1 MAVRSVTLRFPGE
14 RVGEPVISRLVR
26 RRDVEVNILH
36 ARIEPSEEG
45 RMLAMLEGEAEE
57 LDGAVGDLL
66 DLGVDVIPTES
77 SFIWRRDRCVHCG
90 ACAGICPSGAFSLD
104 GGSFDVSF
112 ELAKCI
118 ACGLCAQACYYGAV
132 QSVEEYVAGREAGL

>member
-1 MAVRSVTLRFPGE
+1 MASRSVTLRFPGH

-26 RRDVEVNILH
+26 SREVEVNILH

-45 RMLAMLEGEAEE
+45 RMLATLEGEPAELE
-57 LDGAVGDLL
+57 LAMGDLRG
-66 DLGVDVIPTES
+66 LGVDVIPTES

-104 GGSFDVSF
+104 PGTF
-112 ELAKCI
+112 EVDFRLSECI
-118 ACGLCAQACYYGAV
+118 ACGLCVQACYYGAV